1 MKSLLDPSF
10 NYVPSI
16 RTDLRKT
23 FARVRKEQRAK
34 ELRTT
39 PASAHTESNVAP
51 LFLAAKHATK

>member
-23 FARVRKEQRAK
+23 FARVRREQRAK
-34 ELRTT
+34 EESRTA
-39 PASAHTESNVAP
+39 PASIHAESNVAP
-51 LFLAAKHATK
+51 LFLKHAAK

>member
-23 FARVRKEQRAK
+23 FARSRREQRTSGA
-34 ELRTT
+34 L
-39 PASAHTESNVAP
+39 SARGQDGKVVAP
-51 LFLAAKHATK
+51 VFLMANRAAK